1 MTLNGAIKQ
10 LHELRS
16 AEDMPIYYKPA
27 IAEVI
32 NVLLIDTQEV
42 KHGRWIDTGSGQECS
57 VCGEIQYGYDSYR
70 NYFPNCGAKMDM
82 SYSDSTDYKGD
93 ISYTN
98 HTVMGEVEEC
108 T

>member
-32 NVLLIDTQEV
+32 NVLLMDTQEV
-42 KHGRWIDTGSGQECS
+42 KHGRWLSVKIMDDEAEFGEVDGAQCS
-57 VCGEIQYGYDSYR
+57 VCGCTEHSEYWARTYYH
-70 NYFPNCGAKMDM
+70 YCPNCGAKMD
-82 SYSDSTDYKGD
+82 
-93 ISYTN
+93 
-98 HTVMGEVEEC
+98 EVEE
-108 T
+108 

>member
-32 NVLLIDTQEV
+32 NVLLMDTQEV
-42 KHGRWIDTGSGQECS
+42 RHGKWILG
-57 VCGEIQYGYDSYR
+57 GEIGWPKWTCSACGGDGRGDYKLC
-70 NYFPNCGAKMDM
+70 PWCGANMD
-82 SYSDSTDYKGD
+82 
-93 ISYTN
+93 
-98 HTVMGEVEEC
+98 EVEEWAN